1 MAEASP
7 TGRIRTPFFYGWFL
21 AIGGAV
27 SASFLLG
34 SNQFAL
40 GVFLVPMEDD
50 LGWTRSVFFGALSVR
65 YLLAGLLGPLIGPL
79 GDSVRAPRFLLPLGV
94 ILLGGSLAAVRWVEH
109 PALFFLIYGV
119 VGAIGSALLHL
130 HVWEAIILK
139 WFSRKRTR
147 ALVIANIGEAS
158 GPMVFPIAIT
168 GLIALFGWRDAWLWY
183 GVITVAVLMP
193 IALLVR
199 TRPEQLGQTL
209 DGLPARA
216 IADEDAAIHTTRPD
230 SSMDSISL
238 RRSEAVR
245 TRSFWL
251 LALAF
256 TITGFSI
263 TGFQS
268 QWIPHFRDIGF
279 SATLAASAVSV
290 YGVANIVSRV
300 LWGLLAA
307 RFPLRL
313 MMMSHAT
320 AAGLGVVLLL
330 TFVTTPVTLMVW
342 AVYQGLVLGSFFQL
356 HTLIVTEHFGRM
368 HIGGVRGLMQLP
380 SSLSRAAGAVA
391 LAAMRDWRGDYIA
404 AFGVVAGLWAITAAL
419 VAAASRPRP
428 R

>member
-1 MAEASP
+1 
-7 TGRIRTPFFYGWFL
+7 
-21 AIGGAV
+21 
-27 SASFLLG
+27 
-34 SNQFAL
+34 
-40 GVFLVPMEDD
+40 MEDD

-158 GPMVFPIAIT
+158 GPMVFPLAIT

-209 DGLPARA
+209 DGPCLPGRSQMRMPPPTPRGGTPPWTASA
-216 IADEDAAIHTTRPD
+216 FDAP
-230 SSMDSISL
+230 
-238 RRSEAVR
+238 RRCGR
-245 TRSFWL
+245 GSFWL

-268 QWIPHFRDIGF
+268 QWD
-279 SATLAASAVSV
+279 SALQRHRFQRNPRRLRSLPCTGSRTSSAACCGA
-290 YGVANIVSRV
+290 YWR
-300 LWGLLAA
+300 
-307 RFPLRL
+307 
-313 MMMSHAT
+313 
-320 AAGLGVVLLL
+320 
-330 TFVTTPVTLMVW
+330 
-342 AVYQGLVLGSFFQL
+342 
-356 HTLIVTEHFGRM
+356 
-368 HIGGVRGLMQLP
+368 
-380 SSLSRAAGAVA
+380 RASPC
-391 LAAMRDWRGDYIA
+391 D
-404 AFGVVAGLWAITAAL
+404 
-419 VAAASRPRP
+419 
-428 R
+428 

>member
-7 TGRIRTPFFYGWFL
+7 TGRLRTPFFYGWFL

-216 IADEDAAIHTTRPD
+216 VADEDAAAHATR
-230 SSMDSISL
+230 
-238 RRSEAVR
+238 AG
-245 TRSFWL
+245 L
-251 LALAF
+251 LHGQHQPA
-256 TITGFSI
+256 T
-263 TGFQS
+263 
-268 QWIPHFRDIGF
+268 FRGGAD
-279 SATLAASAVSV
+279 AQ
-290 YGVANIVSRV
+290 
-300 LWGLLAA
+300 LLAA
-307 RFPLRL
+307 GPRVHHHRVLDNRLPVAVDSALQRHRFQRNPRRLR
-313 MMMSHAT
+313 
-320 AAGLGVVLLL
+320 GL
-330 TFVTTPVTLMVW
+330 
-342 AVYQGLVLGSFFQL
+342 
-356 HTLIVTEHFGRM
+356 R
-368 HIGGVRGLMQLP
+368 VRGREHCQPRAVGPTGGTLP
-380 SSLSRAAGAVA
+380 PAADDDVARDPPQGWESSCC
-391 LAAMRDWRGDYIA
+391 
-404 AFGVVAGLWAITAAL
+404 
-419 VAAASRPRP
+419 
-428 R
+428 